1 MSLKIIRSG
10 ILDSVQDRGRY
21 GLQQTGINP
30 NGAMDP
36 YSAQLANALL
46 GKDLH
51 APVIEFHFPA
61 GQIQFQEPSII
72 CITGADFT
80 PVINGKVVP
89 LNHPIVVQEQSVLQF
104 TKRKSGMR
112 SYVSFYPELDLE
124 TWMNSYS
131 TNIVCGAGGY
141 SGRGLQ
147 KGDHIKTKF
156 LLKKRL
162 FSNVTDFSILHWT
175 GGKSLQISQY
185 IRFIF
190 GSEWQWLTS
199 DSKSDFKEKIFQI
212 TNEADRMGYRLAS
225 SELELNTEEQLVS
238 SGVTFGTVQ
247 LLPKG
252 QLIILMADHQTTGGY
267 PRIANIIS
275 VDLPVLAQK
284 GPNDVIRFQQTDLAA
299 AEHLYIQQQKEMK
312 QIQAGSKFKME
323 SLLHENM

>member
-10 ILDSVQDRGRY
+10 VLDTIQDRGRY
-21 GLQQTGINP
+21 GHQQTGINP

-51 APVIEFHFPA
+51 SPVIEFHFPSA
-61 GQIQFQEPSII
+61 HLQFDEPSII
-72 CITGADFT
+72 CITGADFS
-80 PVINGKVVP
+80 PVINGKAV
-89 LNHPIVVQEQSVLQF
+89 LMNHPILVQQQSILHF
-104 TKRKSGMR
+104 TRRKSGMR
-112 SYVSFYPELDLE
+112 SYVSFYPELELS

-131 TNIVCGAGGY
+131 TNIVCGSGGY
-141 SGRGLQ
+141 SGRGLL
-147 KGDHIKTKF
+147 KGDQIKTKSA
-156 LLKKRL
+156 LKKSL
-162 FSNVTDFSILHWT
+162 FSNVTDFTVLHWT
-175 GGKSLQISQY
+175 GGKPVQMNHY

-190 GSEWQWLTS
+190 GSEWQWLTAE
-199 DSKSDFKEKIFQI
+199 SKSDFKEKIFQI

-275 VDLPVLAQK
+275 ADLPLLAQK
-284 GPNDVIRFQQTDLAA
+284 GPNDVIRFQQTDLAT
-299 AEHLYIQQQKEMK
+299 AEHLYVQQQKELK
-312 QIQAGSKFKME
+312 QIQMGSKFKIE
-323 SLLHENM
+323 SL

>member
-1 MSLKIIRSG
+1 MSLKFIRSG
-10 ILDSVQDRGRY
+10 ILDSVQDKGRY
-21 GLQQTGINP
+21 GHQQSGINP

-51 APVIEFHFPA
+51 SPVIEFHFPS
-61 GQIQFQEPSII
+61 GQLQFLEPSII

-80 PVINGKVVP
+80 PVINGKSVP
-89 LNHPIVVQEQSVLQF
+89 LNHPLLVQQQSVLQF

-112 SYVSFYPELDLE
+112 SYISFLPELDLG

-141 SGRGLQ
+141 SGRGIL
-147 KGDHIKTKF
+147 KGDQLKTKGS
-156 LLKKRL
+156 LKKSL
-162 FSNVTDFSILHWT
+162 FSNVTDFSVLHWT
-175 GGKSLQISQY
+175 GGKQIQMNQY

-190 GSEWQWLTS
+190 GSEWHWLTTE
-199 DSKSDFKEKIFQI
+199 SKYDFKEKIFQI

-238 SGVTFGTVQ
+238 SGVTFGTIQ

-275 VDLPVLAQK
+275 ADLPLLAQK
-284 GPNDVIRFQQTDLAA
+284 GPNDVIRFQQTDLAT
-299 AEHLYIQQQKEMK
+299 AEQLYIQQQKELK
-312 QIQAGSKFKME
+312 QIQIGSKFKME
-323 SLLHENM
+323 SYGVL

>member
-10 ILDSVQDRGRY
+10 ILDTIQDKGRY
-21 GLQQTGINP
+21 GHQHTGINP

-46 GKDLH
+46 GKELH
-51 APVIEFHFPA
+51 SPVIEFHFPSC
-61 GQIQFQEPSII
+61 QLQFLEPSII

-80 PVINGKVVP
+80 PVINGKPVP
-89 LNHPIVVQEQSVLQF
+89 MNHPVLVQQQSVLQF

-112 SYVSFYPELDLE
+112 TYVSFLPELELN

-131 TNIVCGAGGY
+131 TNVVCNAGGY

-147 KGDHIKTKF
+147 KGDQIKTRS
-156 LLKKRL
+156 LLKKKL
-162 FSNVTDFSILHWT
+162 FSNVIDFTVLHWT
-175 GGKSLQISQY
+175 GGKQIQINQY
-185 IRFIF
+185 LRFVF

-225 SELELNTEEQLVS
+225 SELELNTDEQLVS

-267 PRIANIIS
+267 PRIANVIS
-275 VDLPVLAQK
+275 ADLPLLAQK
-284 GPNDVIRFQQTDLAA
+284 GPNDVIRFQQTDLAT
-299 AEHLYIQQQKEMK
+299 AEQLYIQQQKELK
-312 QIQAGSKFKME
+312 QIQSGSKFRME
-323 SLLHENM
+323 SLLQ